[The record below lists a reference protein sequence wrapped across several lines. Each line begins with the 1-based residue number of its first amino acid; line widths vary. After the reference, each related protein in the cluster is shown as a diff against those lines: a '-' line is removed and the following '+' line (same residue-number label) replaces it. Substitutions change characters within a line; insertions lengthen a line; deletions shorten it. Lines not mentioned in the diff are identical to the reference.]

1 MQWLL
6 LTYVFHYSLYSVTQ
20 INAVQDTERL
30 MEVARV
36 SDNFY
41 FNCWPSLII
50 SYSYYI
56 IIHFVFIIIMY
67 FYIIMILIDID
78 YYAVRTALLL
88 IYFRFLKF
96 ITKKSPHYLK

>member
-50 SYSYYI
+50 SYSYYNNI
-56 IIHFVFIIIMY
+56 FCFIIIMY

-78 YYAVRTALLL
+78 YYAVRTALL
-88 IYFRFLKF
+88 
-96 ITKKSPHYLK
+96 

>member
-50 SYSYYI
+50 SYSYYNNT
-56 IIHFVFIIIMY
+56 FCFYNNNVF
-67 FYIIMILIDID
+67 L
-78 YYAVRTALLL
+78 YYCDSYR
-88 IYFRFLKF
+88 
-96 ITKKSPHYLK
+96 H

>member
-41 FNCWPSLII
+41 
-50 SYSYYI
+50 I
-56 IIHFVFIIIMY
+56 IIYFVFIIIMY

-78 YYAVRTALLL
+78 YYAVRTALL
-88 IYFRFLKF
+88 
-96 ITKKSPHYLK
+96 

>member
-50 SYSYYI
+50 SYTSSYYNNT
-56 IIHFVFIIIMY
+56 FCFYNNNVF
-67 FYIIMILIDID
+67 L
-78 YYAVRTALLL
+78 YYYDSYR
-88 IYFRFLKF
+88 
-96 ITKKSPHYLK
+96 H

>member
-50 SYSYYI
+50 SCSYYNNT
-56 IIHFVFIIIMY
+56 FCFYNNNVF
-67 FYIIMILIDID
+67 L
-78 YYAVRTALLL
+78 YYYDSYR
-88 IYFRFLKF
+88 
-96 ITKKSPHYLK
+96 H